1 MDKSYI
7 FTLLKFNS
15 TKPNSLIGHIFYN
28 LHKFAPAS
36 EMPSESQQVSVLLC
50 CVCTWLDIF
59 ITIGVF
65 FLSILVFMNQHTK
78 HISCYCRH
86 FLESWM
92 ESRRSKIRAKNRLR
106 VSRLSSFVLFALS
119 MFRYLPKAFF
129 IFFKKKIRLRPDSP
143 SRC

>member
-1 MDKSYI
+1 MDKAFI

-36 EMPSESQQVSVLLC
+36 EMPSESQQVSVVLCVYVTWYFHNDWCVLPKYSSIYEPTHKTHILL
-50 CVCTWLDIF
+50 LPA
-59 ITIGVF
+59 
-65 FLSILVFMNQHTK
+65 FLRILNGIQK
-78 HISCYCRH
+78 KRN
-86 FLESWM
+86 
-92 ESRRSKIRAKNRLR
+92 SRQKSTT
-106 VSRLSSFVLFALS
+106 SLSSFVLFALS